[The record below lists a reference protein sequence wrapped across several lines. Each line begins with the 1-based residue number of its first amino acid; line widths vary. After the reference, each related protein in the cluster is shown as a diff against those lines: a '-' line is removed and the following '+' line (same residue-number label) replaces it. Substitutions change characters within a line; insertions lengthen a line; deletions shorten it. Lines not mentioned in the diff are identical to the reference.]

1 MRVRERERAG
11 ATDRQSESL
20 RESLV
25 LERGECL
32 SVRAIHSCFVYSVHC
47 VLERGERGTGAG
59 ARVLCLSPFNEGE
72 QKVKSEEGR
81 RRAREPNCRAAQ
93 GLCARGRRTGR
104 QSEQVW
110 RAQTLPHPTAVL
122 LCCLTDSPV
131 GRLNRGRRCVRSLPP
146 SGAERGVSRA
156 GRRQDWTTK
165 RIRRRLARSLDRLPQ
180 AEQERKRKGGAAS

>member
-1 MRVRERERAG
+1 MRVRERGREG
-11 ATDRQSESL
+11 ETDRQSESL

-81 RRAREPNCRAAQ
+81 RRARASPTAAPRRDCVRAAA
-93 GLCARGRRTGR
+93 GPADKVNKCGARRL
-104 QSEQVW
+104 SHI
-110 RAQTLPHPTAVL
+110 PL
-122 LCCLTDSPV
+122 LCCYAV
-131 GRLNRGRRCVRSLPP
+131 
-146 SGAERGVSRA
+146 
-156 GRRQDWTTK
+156 
-165 RIRRRLARSLDRLPQ
+165 
-180 AEQERKRKGGAAS
+180 